1 MKLNCVK
8 ATEEGRGN
16 ARGGSPRSLAAHSGR
31 TKEVQCR
38 QAAAIL
44 GKCLLCFLIVAPHLS
59 GQNVAPLP
67 ANPSPSNVD
76 RTCAAPRAGRQP
88 DLEPSDGSTTFD
100 CNADSARASV
110 GAENTINTNS
120 AADCCQIV
128 ASATQ
133 RGSINGTVTDVEDAA
148 IPGATVTVDGPASRE
163 HRRLKTDETGSFEL
177 KDLDPAVSY
186 TVTVSAKGFA
196 DWNSPV
202 VVLKPGQALELTDIK
217 LKVSVVETT
226 VVALTV
232 EQLATQQ
239 VKAEEKQR
247 VLGIIPNFF
256 VVYDKNAV
264 PLTTKLKY
272 ELSFRAATDV
282 VSIAGDVFL
291 AGVNQA
297 ADTPNYQQGAKGFGQ
312 RFGAAYADSFSNI
325 MIGDAVLASLLHQ
338 DPRYFYQGTG
348 TGRSRLIHAI
358 SYAFFRKG
366 DNGRS
371 QFNYSGIGGNLIAG
385 SLANLY
391 YPPGNRG
398 PGLVFSSTLINTGGR
413 LADALVQEFILRKY
427 TTNANR

>member
-1 MKLNCVK
+1 MRVAQLFC
-8 ATEEGRGN
+8 TFILYMF
-16 ARGGSPRSLAAHSGR
+16 STAA
-31 TKEVQCR
+31 
-38 QAAAIL
+38 
-44 GKCLLCFLIVAPHLS
+44 LCQQLDAP
-59 GQNVAPLP
+59 
-67 ANPSPSNVD
+67 
-76 RTCAAPRAGRQP
+76 
-88 DLEPSDGSTTFD
+88 EP
-100 CNADSARASV
+100 
-110 GAENTINTNS
+110 
-120 AADCCQIV
+120 
-128 ASATQ
+128 Q
-133 RGSINGTVTDVEDAA
+133 RGTITGTVTDIEDAA
-148 IPGATVTVDGPASRE
+148 VPGATVTVDGPASNE
-163 HRRLKTDETGSFEL
+163 HRTLATNETGWFEL
-177 KDLDPAVSY
+177 HNLDPAISY
-186 TVTVSAKGFA
+186 KVTISAKGFA
-196 DWNSPV
+196 DWTSPA

-217 LKVSVVETT
+217 LKISVVETT

-256 VVYDKNAV
+256 VVYDKHAV

-272 ELSFRAATDV
+272 QLAFRSATDV

-297 ADTPNYQQGAKGFGQ
+297 ADTPKYQQGAEGFGQ

-325 MIGDAVLASLLHQ
+325 MIGGAVLPSLLHQ

-358 SYAFFRKG
+358 SNPFICKG

-385 SLANLY
+385 SLTNLY
-391 YPPGNRG
+391 YPPSNRG

-413 LADALVQEFILRKY
+413 LANAVVQEFVLRRY
-427 TTNANR
+427 TTNSH